1 MTLLLASVR
10 STDEAEAALVLGADI
25 VDLTDARGALGA
37 LNVDTVRA
45 AVQAVKGRRVTSASA
60 GDLPMEPETLAAAVN
75 AMAATRVQYVKV
87 GLFPD
92 PRRGACV
99 ARLGARTRDTRL
111 IGVLF
116 ADVEP
121 DIGALPALLA
131 RLPAAGFAGAILD
144 TRYKDPG
151 RLLDRMDIPA
161 LAAFGDA
168 CRANGLMTGLAGS
181 LAAPD
186 IPRLLPLAPDVLA
199 FRRALRL
206 RGERAAPLDAAAFR
220 LVRDLIP
227 PAPTEGT
234 GEGGAVAPA

>member
-45 AVQAVKGRRVTSASA
+45 AVRAVKGRRLTSASA
-60 GDLPMEPETLAAAVN
+60 GDLPMEPETLAAAVD
-75 AMAATRVQYVKV
+75 AMAATRVQFVKV

-99 ARLGARTRDTRL
+99 AHLGARPRDARL

-121 DIGALPALLA
+121 DISAFPALLA
-131 RLPAAGFAGAILD
+131 RLSTAGFAGAILD

-151 RLLDRMDIPA
+151 RLIDRMDISA

-186 IPRLLPLAPDVLA
+186 IPRLLPLAPDMLA
-199 FRRALRL
+199 FRRALRA
-206 RGERAAPLDAAAFR
+206 RGERAAPLDPAAFR

-227 PAPTEGT
+227 PVPTAGT

>member
-25 VDLTDARGALGA
+25 IDLTDARGALGA
-37 LNVDTVRA
+37 LNVNTVRA
-45 AVQAVKGRRVTSASA
+45 AVQAVRGRRLTSASA

-75 AMAATRVQYVKV
+75 GMAATRVQYVKV

-99 ARLGARTRDTRL
+99 GLLGARTRDTRL

-131 RLPAAGFAGAILD
+131 RLSAAGFVGAILD

-151 RLLDRMDIPA
+151 RIIDRMDISA

-181 LAAPD
+181 LTAAD
-186 IPRLLPLAPDVLA
+186 IPRLLPLAPDLLA

-206 RGERAAPLDAAAFR
+206 RGEREAPLDAAAFR

-227 PAPTEGT
+227 PAPTKDA
-234 GEGGAVAPA
+234 GEGGGVAHT